1 MPPGI
6 HDLIR
11 QAGSARPQVYEATF
25 ATSPAIGDP
34 AEVIIPAFDPR
45 YRWGPAYWTPYHDGT
60 TALLPTRGKP
70 CVVAVA
76 EPDETIWVLGWWPY
90 A

>member
-1 MPPGI
+1 MPPGL

-11 QAGSARPQVYEATF
+11 QAASRPQVFEAFF
-25 ATSPAIGDP
+25 ATTPAVDEP
-34 AEVIIPAFDPR
+34 AEVIIPSFDRR
-45 YRWGPAYWTPYHDGT
+45 YRWGPAYWMPFHDGT
-60 TALLPTRGKP
+60 NALTPTRGKR
-70 CVVAVA
+70 CVVAIA